1 MANERPMA
9 NDRLIYYYRLYVEKV
24 KSSITGRFNPSKFVN
39 DAWYIGEMFIPKCPD
54 VISIRAREGLQIGR
68 AIGSTRFNYVQL
80 LIHACRTKKE
90 LVQRSTSLTTFLVL
104 RSYVTMFINAHLV
117 STYPPVITHGWKIH
131 EIPAIEDVPIRNFQT
146 GDVQRQQH
154 PGRSID

>member
-80 LIHACRTKKE
+80 LIHACRTKERVGSKINI
-90 LVQRSTSLTTFLVL
+90 SNYFL
-104 RSYVTMFINAHLV
+104 S
-117 STYPPVITHGWKIH
+117 S
-131 EIPAIEDVPIRNFQT
+131 
-146 GDVQRQQH
+146 
-154 PGRSID
+154 